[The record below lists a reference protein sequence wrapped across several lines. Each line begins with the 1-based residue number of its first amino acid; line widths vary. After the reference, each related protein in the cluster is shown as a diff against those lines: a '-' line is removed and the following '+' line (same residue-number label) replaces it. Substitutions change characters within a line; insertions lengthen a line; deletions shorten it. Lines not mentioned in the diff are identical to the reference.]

1 MYIYALLTRYVVVK
15 AKCWPRS
22 FRVFLW
28 TEWKSRLI
36 KMEKNNLAN
45 IHPFLTEQVCA
56 IKFVPGKKAN
66 HVFSTLNPQESSM
79 FLCVKGSCQQI
90 LVKILNI
97 LSFCSLVRENSQV

>member
-15 AKCWPRS
+15 AKCWPSS

-28 TEWKSRLI
+28 TEWKSRLM
-36 KMEKNNLAN
+36 KMKENNLAN
-45 IHPFLTEQVCA
+45 IHLFLTEQVCA

-79 FLCVKGSCQQI
+79 FSLF
-90 LVKILNI
+90 LRF
-97 LSFCSLVRENSQV
+97 LSANSGQNSQYFVFLLSR